1 MLKYNLYTDN
11 RNVLCTLCVQACEV
25 PAEVQ
30 QRPCGGGYS
39 LCRPAQEVELSE
51 GTSFLGLDVL
61 QVETPHQEV
70 ITPDMLRDQV
80 HLSEIIKCEHN
91 IWCSLN
97 YIKQTSQD
105 ILWDSQVHTNLI
117 NVVERRAL
125 IGPIPIT
132 LLFSILNQSR
142 HHHYDCTPALP
153 NHLCNIH
160 GFQNMPFTQY
170 LYKCT
175 ENK

>member
-1 MLKYNLYTDN
+1 MYTEH

-80 HLSEIIKCEHN
+80 HLSEIIKGEHN
-91 IWCSLN
+91 ILWSLH

-105 ILWDSQVHTNLI
+105 IL
-117 NVVERRAL
+117 
-125 IGPIPIT
+125 
-132 LLFSILNQSR
+132 
-142 HHHYDCTPALP
+142 
-153 NHLCNIH
+153 
-160 GFQNMPFTQY
+160 
-170 LYKCT
+170 
-175 ENK
+175 